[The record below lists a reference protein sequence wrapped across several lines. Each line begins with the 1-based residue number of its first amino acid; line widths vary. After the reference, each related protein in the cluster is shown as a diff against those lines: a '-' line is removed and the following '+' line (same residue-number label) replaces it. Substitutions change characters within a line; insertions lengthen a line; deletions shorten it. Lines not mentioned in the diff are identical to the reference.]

1 MTRMATRLCAVIA
14 VVLAVLAGTPATT
27 CAQAQAPKR
36 TVIRPGRILDVRTG
50 ELRANQAVV
59 IEGEKITRVAPSS
72 EVKAGAGDAAIDLP
86 DATLHPGLID
96 RHTHLTLC
104 LDPLWDQR

>member
-1 MTRMATRLCAVIA
+1 MTILQNPLSPEKMTRMTTWLCVIIA

-27 CAQAQAPKR
+27 RAQAQAPKR

-59 IEGEKITRVAPSS
+59 IEREKITQVAPFS
-72 EVKAGAGDAAIDLP
+72 ELKAGAGDATIDLP
-86 DATLHPGLID
+86 DATLLPGLID
-96 RHTHLTLC
+96 S
-104 LDPLWDQR
+104 